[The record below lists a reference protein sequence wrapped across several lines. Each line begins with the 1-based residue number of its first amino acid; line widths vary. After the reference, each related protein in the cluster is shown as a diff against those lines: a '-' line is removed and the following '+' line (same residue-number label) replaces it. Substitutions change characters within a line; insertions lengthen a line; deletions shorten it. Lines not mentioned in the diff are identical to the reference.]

1 MTVMW
6 ININL
11 LFKFKNN
18 LLSCY
23 KVQNQQKMHLIFLM
37 LIDFLSVIQLTL
49 NVIVSVCI

>member
-11 LFKFKNN
+11 LFIVKNN
-18 LLSCY
+18 LMSCY
-23 KVQNQQKMHLIFLM
+23 KVRNQQKMLLIFLM
-37 LIDFLSVIQLTL
+37 LIDFLFVIQLTL